1 MNQLIQDATAG
12 FTPAAVTTAC
22 VLTFTIGV
30 TVYIAEDKA
39 ANIIRMQC
47 PAVFVTAWMAATL
60 SVRSARK
67 SHGAIYSQEP
77 AIAHFPIP
85 YPASTMP
92 GRTQRLDVAQLVDQ
106 ASQSQPQPQSSY
118 ELGELDV
125 DKLLGQRAIGGE
137 D

>member
-92 GRTQRLDVAQLVDQ
+92 
-106 ASQSQPQPQSSY
+106 SQSQPQPQSSY